1 MCSYNVLQLV
11 KQITTAGVVSIS
23 QRNTVTN
30 ENNKSLCLCMVL
42 IHNYY
47 DMGVAMVDYVIVI
60 TCTLHV
66 WGPLEL
72 QLFKGTQ
79 EKAEYGIAE

>member
-1 MCSYNVLQLV
+1 MHGTHS
-11 KQITTAGVVSIS
+11 
-23 QRNTVTN
+23 
-30 ENNKSLCLCMVL
+30 
-42 IHNYY
+42 YY

>member
-11 KQITTAGVVSIS
+11 KQITAAGAVSIS
-23 QRNTVTN
+23 QRNTITN
-30 ENNKSLCLCMVL
+30 GNSKSLCLCM
-42 IHNYY
+42 HGTHSYY
-47 DMGVAMVDYVIVI
+47 DMGVAMVDCVTVI

-66 WGPLEL
+66 WDPLEL

-79 EKAEYGIAE
+79 ETAEYRVAE